1 MCEQKSGSY
10 EHVARLGTKPAAT
23 SNINLHNPSPAARS
37 YQQFKHHYISC
48 EVSTEFNAKR
58 GCIAARAEG
67 ITLNP
72 SLYEPCMRLV

>member
-1 MCEQKSGSY
+1 M
-10 EHVARLGTKPAAT
+10 ARLGTKPAAT
-23 SNINLHNPSPAARS
+23 SNINLRNPSPAARS

-72 SLYEPCMRLV
+72 SLSEPCMRLV